1 MDYNEQLIGPL
12 SECVAAAS
20 QHGHELG
27 LWHALDQRLH
37 ASLCKSCGRMAW
49 LTRSD
54 NEQRWHIGGS
64 ALEQEC
70 LKEDVE
76 EDRATS

>member
-1 MDYNEQLIGPL
+1 MNYNEQVIGAL
-12 SECVAAAS
+12 SECEA
-20 QHGHELG
+20 QHGHGLG
-27 LWHALDQRLH
+27 LWHAVDQRLH
-37 ASLCKSCGRMAW
+37 ASLCKLCGRMAW
-49 LTRSD
+49 LTRSG
-54 NEQRWHIGGS
+54 NEQRWRIGGS